1 VPSKGLRACPEP
13 GCPNLTTGGRCSV
26 HLHHTPNPWQPFYE
40 TSQWRKMSAKVRAE
54 ERACRGC
61 GATENL
67 EVDHRVSLSDGGPR
81 LDRAN
86 LQVLCRSCHEHKTHL
101 DRHKRE
107 REGRRYL
114 TPSG

>member
-1 VPSKGLRACPEP
+1 
-13 GCPNLTTGGRCSV
+13 
-26 HLHHTPNPWQPFYE
+26 
-40 TSQWRKMSAKVRAE
+40 M
-54 ERACRGC
+54 
-61 GATENL
+61 ENL

-86 LQVLCRSCHEHKTHL
+86 LQVLCRDCHEHKTHE